1 MKRFRRILGKTKKHV
16 LTFEQEYDFQ
26 MIGLCSHH
34 NDYRLAWG
42 MNEALAISLTKC
54 PEDFVVVNK
63 RGQGVSKHSLYEF
76 RDQENLVE
84 YYLIKNKSLGKYL
97 IPEKQAVDYFLF
109 LVDNHVFDPSVLLLK
124 LRNIPSIL
132 GGFLFNPKEFE
143 STEMLV
149 FN

>member
-1 MKRFRRILGKTKKHV
+1 MGQFDRALGKTKKHV

-42 MNEALAISLTKC
+42 INETLAISLTKC
-54 PEDFVVVNK
+54 AEDFVVVNK
-63 RGQGVSKHSLYEF
+63 KGQRVSEHSLYEF
-76 RDQENLVE
+76 RDQENMVE
-84 YYLIKNKSLGKYL
+84 YFLIKNKSLGKYL
-97 IPEKQAVDYFLF
+97 IPEKPAVDYFLF
-109 LVDNHVFDPSVLLLK
+109 LVENHIIDPDDLLQK

-132 GGFLFNPKEFE
+132 GGFLFDPEEFE
-143 STEMLV
+143 STELLV

>member
-1 MKRFRRILGKTKKHV
+1 MK
-16 LTFEQEYDFQ
+16 
-26 MIGLCSHH
+26 
-34 NDYRLAWG
+34 
-42 MNEALAISLTKC
+42 EALAISLTKC

-109 LVDNHVFDPSVLLLK
+109 LVENHVFDPSVLLLK